1 MINPLK
7 NWKPF
12 WAGVVMI
19 SGGASGLFYA
29 YKGKTLD
36 PTVITTCLGSIGGGL
51 GMLFARQSN
60 VSSVDVG
67 IEGVVVNSKG
77 DHVVTPIG
85 PKASEDI
92 HEKLPEIVAETKEAQ
107 IAPKG

>member
-1 MINPLK
+1 
-7 NWKPF
+7 
-12 WAGVVMI
+12 MI

-51 GMLFARQSN
+51 GLIFTRQSD

-67 IEGVVVNSKG
+67 IEGVVVNSQG
-77 DHVVTPIG
+77 EHVVTPAG
-85 PKASEDI
+85 PKASPEI
-92 HEKLPEIVAETKEAQ
+92 HDKLPEIVAETKEAKIQ
-107 IAPKG
+107 NGG